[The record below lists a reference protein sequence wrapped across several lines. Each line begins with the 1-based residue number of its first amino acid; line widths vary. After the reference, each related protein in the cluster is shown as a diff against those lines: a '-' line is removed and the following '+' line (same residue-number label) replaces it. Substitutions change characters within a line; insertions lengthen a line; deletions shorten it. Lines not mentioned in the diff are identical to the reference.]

1 MGAGDKI
8 NEEKILA
15 EQLSELE
22 EARKKRQRQ
31 AVLEQNNFIQ
41 SQITHAV
48 QETQRRIAEEV
59 EEAQRE
65 QEQAYEEQREQIE
78 EEAARLAAAEEE
90 RRAEEEADNA
100 IEALGFKDGALD
112 EETCRKIIDDLCAGK
127 TAAVKKKEAQDEAV
141 NNSGIA
147 PDDGG
152 SIATATAIPREMRA
166 VMIGNTLRSFIHYV
180 ASEAQLS
187 NKHVEAARLCNN
199 IIKRATKEGI
209 SRREMGLTSEEATAL
224 KGSVQLGIVVRK
236 GLLAKQML
244 ADPNY
249 NAPERAVYLRD
260 YLIFKGI
267 EQVLMPHAEKHSEA
281 IAAGES
287 PLSSVQFLLGS
298 PGFSASEL
306 SKMVT
311 AAPALHRFA
320 AMEQGKVAELVS
332 RNSAEID
339 ALGVQV
345 IAACYDGT
353 LQKEKEPSPH
363 NKDRELHKG
372 TSLIK

>member
-8 NEEKILA
+8 NEKKILA

-41 SQITHAV
+41 SQITHAA
-48 QETQRRIAEEV
+48 QENQRRIAEEV

-65 QEQAYEEQREQIE
+65 QEQAYEERQERKV
-78 EEAARLAAAEEE
+78 EEAARLAAEEE
-90 RRAEEEADNA
+90 RLAEEEADNA

-127 TAAVKKKEAQDEAV
+127 TAAVKKKETQDEAV

-147 PDDGG
+147 PDEGG

-249 NAPERAVYLRD
+249 NAPERSMYLRD

-267 EQVLMPHAEKHSEA
+267 EQVLLPHAEKHSEA

-311 AAPALHRFA
+311 TAPALHRFA

-332 RNSAEID
+332 RNSAEMD

-345 IAACYDGT
+345 ITACYDGT

-363 NKDRELHKG
+363 NKDRELQKG

>member
-41 SQITHAV
+41 SQITHAA

-65 QEQAYEEQREQIE
+65 QEQAYEERQERKV
-78 EEAARLAAAEEE
+78 EEAARLAAEEE
-90 RRAEEEADNA
+90 RLAEEEADNA

-147 PDDGG
+147 PDEGG

-244 ADPNY
+244 ADPTY
-249 NAPERAVYLRD
+249 NAPERSMYLRD

-267 EQVLMPHAEKHSEA
+267 EQVLLPHAEKHSEA

-311 AAPALHRFA
+311 TAPALHRFA

-332 RNSAEID
+332 RNSAEMD

-345 IAACYDGT
+345 ITACYDGT

-363 NKDRELHKG
+363 NKDRELQKG

>member
-48 QETQRRIAEEV
+48 QENQRRIAEEV

-65 QEQAYEEQREQIE
+65 QEQAYEEQQERKV
-78 EEAARLAAAEEE
+78 EEAARLAAEEE
-90 RRAEEEADNA
+90 RLAEEEADNA

-127 TAAVKKKEAQDEAV
+127 TAVKKKEAQDEAV

-147 PDDGG
+147 PDEGG

-166 VMIGNTLRSFIHYV
+166 VMIGNTLRNFIHYV
-180 ASEAQLS
+180 ASVAPLS
-187 NKHVEAARLCNN
+187 NRHIEVARLCNN
-199 IIKRATKEGI
+199 IIKRAAKEGI

-236 GLLAKQML
+236 GLLAKQIL

-249 NAPERAVYLRD
+249 NAPERSMYLRD

-267 EQVLMPHAEKHSEA
+267 EQVLLPHAEKHSEA

-306 SKMVT
+306 SKTVA

-332 RNSAEID
+332 RNSAEMD

-345 IAACYDGT
+345 ITACYDGT